1 MVDHGQGQQLKGSE
15 RQSRATK
22 PQAQGRKVVV
32 TIISGLLLVIFVA
45 RGSMEILATLEA
57 ITWGRLDP
65 TWPFRLLIGL
75 VEIVGGVMLLIP
87 CYAPLG
93 AAGLATMMVG
103 KALRDLTQQHPSKAV
118 APILLTLLL
127 IVVGYARRPPW
138 LWPRGGQ
145 GDS

>member
-1 MVDHGQGQQLKGSE
+1 M
-15 RQSRATK
+15 
-22 PQAQGRKVVV
+22 V

-45 RGSMEILATLEA
+45 RGSMEILVTLEA
-57 ITWGRLDP
+57 ITWGPFDP

-75 VEIVGGVMLLIP
+75 VEIVGGVMLFIP
-87 CYAPLG
+87 RYAPLG

-103 KALRDLTQQHPSKAV
+103 NALGNLTQRHPSKAV